1 MATARMRARPWSTAP
16 FFAVASALVL
26 ACGARTPISTGIP
39 EDASVPLDAAIEAA
53 ADAPPDVIAV
63 CNNQRRACL
72 TTAELIELWNHPP
85 EGAPKDAGPPPLDPD
100 GCLPANVVRDDCC
113 QAAITGPEVEAGTC
127 CYRFCV
133 GACCDG
139 TR

>member
-1 MATARMRARPWSTAP
+1 MRARLPSVLP
-16 FFAVASALVL
+16 FLAIASALVL
-26 ACGARTPISTGIP
+26 ACGARTPIATGTAD
-39 EDASVPLDAAIEAA
+39 DASVPIDAAQEPAPDAA
-53 ADAPPDVIAV
+53 PDVGVV
-63 CNNQRRACL
+63 CKNQRRACF

-85 EGAPKDAGPPPLDPD
+85 EGDPKDAGPPPLDPD

-113 QAAITGPEVEAGTC
+113 QAAFTGPELEAGTC

>member
-1 MATARMRARPWSTAP
+1 MRARPP
-16 FFAVASALVL
+16 LLFACVAVVL
-26 ACGARTPISTGIP
+26 ACGARTPISTGGS
-39 EDASVPLDAAIEAA
+39 ETDASVLDAAV
-53 ADAPPDVIAV
+53 DSPPDVAPDIGVV
-63 CNNQRRACL
+63 CKNQRRACF

-85 EGAPKDAGPPPLDPD
+85 EGGPKDAGPAPLDPD
-100 GCLPANVVRDDCC
+100 GCLPAKVVHDDCC
-113 QAAITGPEVEAGTC
+113 QAAFTGPELEADTC